1 MVWHCSLSVSLPRPT
16 LSPCLAAPTSPLPA
30 PPRSLQVAELIG
42 KLLSSSKADGGKI
55 TTNDVAVVTPFRKQV
70 LKVRQ
75 LLRSMQLG
83 AVRVGSVD
91 DYQGQEENIIIISTV
106 MASGGD
112 RPNIGHLSSPHG
124 LMSSPQRFN
133 VAITR
138 AKALLVVV
146 GDPNALI
153 DDPSW
158 RELLRYAVDNG
169 AYKGCP
175 HPLLMEG
182 AEDDEHDDTLA
193 ELADRMAQT
202 VLGAGNAMS
211 MFPSLTDAM
220 YQGAYDEADD
230 QPWRVML

>member
-1 MVWHCSLSVSLPRPT
+1 V
-16 LSPCLAAPTSPLPA
+16 
-30 PPRSLQVAELIG
+30 QVAHLIG
-42 KLLSSSKADGGKI
+42 KLLSSTKSDGGKI

-106 MASGGD
+106 LASGGD
-112 RPNIGHLSSPHG
+112 RSSLAHLSSPHG

-158 RELLRYAVDNG
+158 RELLRYAVDSG
-169 AYKGCP
+169 AYRGCP

-182 AEDDEHDDTLA
+182 AEGEDHNDTLA
-193 ELADRMAQT
+193 DIANRMAQT

-211 MFPSLTDAM
+211 MFPSLTHSVF
-220 YQGAYDEADD
+220 QGAYHEADD